1 MAEFVR
7 DLVTLRLHYH
17 LSKFQT
23 LWRDAGKNTK
33 TMMDGVLPDFFQIC
47 LYDLFLFPLLLPL
60 SRHGGIKTNLS
71 TSDLFVTSDRR
82 VAATLKRQPSERTPQ
97 FPLLSVPAAS
107 PASNKSQH
115 GARTAPCDTPD
126 FLLRPS
132 NFRHKS
138 SQLFP
143 RLSSYDFLIFSLAPP
158 SGAEYK
164 LIS

>member
-7 DLVTLRLHYH
+7 DLVTLRRHYH

-47 LYDLFLFPLLLPL
+47 LYDLFLFPLLLLL

-97 FPLLSVPAAS
+97 FPLLLRPRHLPRVEQEQARST
-107 PASNKSQH
+107 H
-115 GARTAPCDTPD
+115 GA
-126 FLLRPS
+126 LRYT
-132 NFRHKS
+132 
-138 SQLFP
+138 
-143 RLSSYDFLIFSLAPP
+143 RLLAPSFKLP
-158 SGAEYK
+158 S
-164 LIS
+164 